1 MYSIPK
7 PPSFSHLE
15 SSIIQN
21 EVQPRP
27 NSRKMNDVWHNAWL
41 PTREV
46 NELDFKYT
54 IESQLDGLSDLQSL
68 HGVFNAVQL
77 NTHLAKEAN
86 FSDYTCIQCLK
97 TDGHSL
103 STFQA
108 CVVDHELIKGRPNYH
123 GRSRAVQSFTGE

>member
-27 NSRKMNDVWHNAWL
+27 NSRKMNNVWHNAWL

-54 IESQLDGLSDLQSL
+54 IGPQLDGLSDLQSL

-77 NTHLAKEAN
+77 NTHLAKETN
-86 FSDYTCIQCLK
+86 FSDYTSIQCLK

-103 STFQA
+103 STCQDCFL
-108 CVVDHELIKGRPNYH
+108 DHELMKSRSNYYGR
-123 GRSRAVQSFTGE
+123 